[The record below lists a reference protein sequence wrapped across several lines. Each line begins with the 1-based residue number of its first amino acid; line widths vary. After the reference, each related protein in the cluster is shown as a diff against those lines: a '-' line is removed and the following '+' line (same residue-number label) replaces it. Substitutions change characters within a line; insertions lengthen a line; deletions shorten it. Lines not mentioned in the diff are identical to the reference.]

1 MMAKALLC
9 RPSYFLWCCHRLMR
23 QYVQLKG
30 MSQNVVCCSEFAI
43 LVSLY
48 RTKGSLICTAMPY
61 PLTCFVAAP
70 TDSKFNA
77 SRYLMRAF
85 ITKY

>member
-1 MMAKALLC
+1 
-9 RPSYFLWCCHRLMR
+9 
-23 QYVQLKG
+23 

-77 SRYLMRAF
+77 SRTQLCVTTSEGSISQFCEPY
-85 ITKY
+85 IG